1 MQVDFDEICGGVY
14 DWNKIKDTIVS
25 QCGWVSPEQCNKALH
40 TSCKIEKCKEHSQFI
55 RFYNMESTM
64 IPFSALEI
72 AIASRSNNLS
82 RSDAL
87 AELNTSLGF
96 SLDEPEECE
105 IMREYFKK

>member
-1 MQVDFDEICGGVY
+1 MNAQRA
-14 DWNKIKDTIVS
+14 K
-25 QCGWVSPEQCNKALH
+25 
-40 TSCKIEKCKEHSQFI
+40 
-55 RFYNMESTM
+55 
-64 IPFSALEI
+64 ALEI